1 MWSLRL
7 VCVLAAATVAGS
19 AGAAPG
25 GPVVVPRVPSAAGAP
40 ALVPAAPDPLDR
52 SLAPDPLDPRDGP
65 STAPPSDVPL
75 PGLGPHLARALRTA
89 PLAPVRALAR
99 GLAPATYAALG
110 AEVEATIGPI
120 AALRLPGR
128 AVAERLARAGA
139 VLERPGLL
147 RLQLDHSREVVGA
160 DAADFADG
168 YAEPL
173 RGAGVMIG
181 TYDSGIDHRHPD
193 VRRLDGT
200 SRVHVVW
207 DQDAGQ
213 TCSRTVLDLGAC
225 PLGDD
230 AGHGTHVAS
239 IALGSGPRYR
249 GMAPD
254 ATLIAVESL
263 LFEQL
268 VPALAFMRSQAAAA
282 GRPLV
287 VNISLGGHVG
297 AHDGTSL
304 DAQAIDAFE
313 HLVVVAAGNEGA
325 AAVHAGAELDEARP
339 VDVPLRVGGGET
351 TAHHVV
357 LDVWGAPTASITAS
371 LVLVRSGRVVWAST
385 RMGVGMPG
393 RTEEITEGD
402 TSRGKVALD
411 AEATLSPL
419 NGRPHVALELEVPE
433 LEGAVLALR
442 LEGRGRV
449 DAWIDA
455 PADEPVAPRFS
466 ASPILGLAT
475 ERVGD
480 AVHSLSD
487 LASAA
492 RALAVSAQISRTQVV
507 LDGQPA
513 VEIDGEEGRL
523 ARFSSYGPTL
533 DPARTGDKPDL
544 AAPGQLIVAA
554 SSRDARPGGGLY
566 RILSGTSMAVP
577 HVAGAAALLLGA
589 RPTATRDELRLW
601 LVGGAAAAP
610 DDDPRWGRGALDVA
624 GALERAGVTQ
634 DDCGCQTARP
644 SGPGLALITAA
655 LALARRA
662 RRRPRP

>member
-1 MWSLRL
+1 VWSLRL

-120 AALRLPGR
+120 AALRLPAR

-339 VDVPLRVGGGET
+339 VDVPLRVGGGRDHR
-351 TAHHVV
+351 APR
-357 LDVWGAPTASITAS
+357 GA
-371 LVLVRSGRVVWAST
+371 RRV
-385 RMGVGMPG
+385 
-393 RTEEITEGD
+393 
-402 TSRGKVALD
+402 
-411 AEATLSPL
+411 
-419 NGRPHVALELEVPE
+419 GRPHRIDHGQP
-433 LEGAVLALR
+433 GAGAQRPRGVGLHAD
-442 LEGRGRV
+442 GRGH
-449 DAWIDA
+449 AW
-455 PADEPVAPRFS
+455 PHR
-466 ASPILGLAT
+466 
-475 ERVGD
+475 GD
-480 AVHSLSD
+480 H
-487 LASAA
+487 
-492 RALAVSAQISRTQVV
+492 
-507 LDGQPA
+507 G
-513 VEIDGEEGRL
+513 GR
-523 ARFSSYGPTL
+523 
-533 DPARTGDKPDL
+533 
-544 AAPGQLIVAA
+544 
-554 SSRDARPGGGLY
+554 
-566 RILSGTSMAVP
+566 
-577 HVAGAAALLLGA
+577 HVA
-589 RPTATRDELRLW
+589 R
-601 LVGGAAAAP
+601 
-610 DDDPRWGRGALDVA
+610 
-624 GALERAGVTQ
+624 
-634 DDCGCQTARP
+634 
-644 SGPGLALITAA
+644 
-655 LALARRA
+655 
-662 RRRPRP
+662 

>member
-1 MWSLRL
+1 M
-7 VCVLAAATVAGS
+7 CVLLATGVATSVAAAPAGS
-19 AGAAPG
+19 D
-25 GPVVVPRVPSAAGAP
+25 SA
-40 ALVPAAPDPLDR
+40 
-52 SLAPDPLDPRDGP
+52 
-65 STAPPSDVPL
+65 PL
-75 PGLGPHLARALRTA
+75 PGVGPHLGRGAAAEDAAEVRPGSRGPAVVEVGPGAARVDLGVPAGPVPGVGPHLARALRTA
-89 PLAPVRALAR
+89 PQAPVRALAR
-99 GLAPATYAALG
+99 GLPTAAYGALG

-120 AALRLPGR
+120 VALRLPDR
-128 AVAERLARAGA
+128 ATAERLARAGA
-139 VLERPGLL
+139 ILERPGLL
-147 RLQLDHSREVVGA
+147 RPALDHSRVLVGA

-200 SRVHVVW
+200 SRVHAVW
-207 DQDAGQ
+207 DQDASQ
-213 TCSRTVLDLGAC
+213 TCTRAVLDQRAC
-225 PLGDD
+225 PLGDE
-230 AGHGTHVAS
+230 AGHGTHVAT

-249 GMAPD
+249 GIAPE

-268 VPALAFMRSQAAAA
+268 VPALAFMRAQASAA
-282 GRPLV
+282 GQPLV

-325 AAVHAGAELDEARP
+325 AAVHAGAELDGVHP
-339 VDVPLRVGGGET
+339 VDVPLRVGAGEA
-351 TAHHVV
+351 TAHRVV
-357 LDVWGAPTASITAS
+357 LDVWGATTASITAG

-385 RMGVGMPG
+385 RMGVGMAG
-393 RTEEITEGD
+393 RTEAIAEGD
-402 TSRGKVALD
+402 APRGKVALD

-419 NGRPHVALELEVPE
+419 NGRPHVALELEVTE

-466 ASPILGLAT
+466 ATRVLGLDS

-480 AVHSLSD
+480 AEHSLSD

-492 RALAVSAQISRTQVV
+492 RALAVSAQISRTSVA
-507 LDGQPA
+507 LDGQPP
-513 VEIDGEEGRL
+513 VEIEGREGAL

-554 SSRDARPGGGLY
+554 SSQDARPGGGLY

-577 HVAGAAALLLGA
+577 HVAGAAAVVLGA

-601 LVGGAAAAP
+601 LVAGAAPPP

-624 GALERAGVTQ
+624 GALERAGVAA
-634 DDCGCQTARP
+634 DDCGCRTTTASR
-644 SGPGLALITAA
+644 PGLALIAAA
-655 LALARRA
+655 LALALR
-662 RRRPRP
+662 RRRPARP